1 MAPKRASAKRSAE
14 GPTNTS
20 WDHEYNLLRREKLFR
35 NPPTDHTAYPA
46 LQLAVDPH
54 IESFNALFR
63 DDGRPGLI
71 DLGLAEIGTKTFLDG
86 DERAAPSGKNKL
98 TVRCKSVTLQKSQL
112 PPSNKFATKREVL
125 PAECRE
131 RHATYRGKLTA
142 TFEYQINGGDPKEFV
157 REIGQM
163 PIMLK
168 SNRCHLENNSPALL
182 VKKKEESEELGG
194 YFIVNGIEKIIRLL
208 LVNRRNFP
216 MATNRPSFTNRGP
229 SYTPYGI
236 IVRSVRPDETSQTNV
251 LHYLNDGNVTFR
263 FSWRKNEYLVPL
275 MMILKALV
283 ETNDREIFEGLVGP
297 PTSRGIENTFLTERV
312 ELLLRT
318 YKTYSLY
325 SKTQTRAYLGEKFR
339 VVLSVPDTMSHYE
352 AGTEF
357 LRKIVLVHLGCVDVT
372 EDQNTDKFKMLLF
385 MTRKLYALAAGDC
398 AVDNPDAVQNQEILL
413 GGFLYGM
420 ILKERIDELMSV
432 SLRASLRDYL
442 RRNPTVSFTSP
453 NFERDFPVNVFRKTN
468 ENLGQT
474 LEYFLSTGNL
484 LSPSGLDLQ
493 QTSGFT
499 VVAEKLNFLR
509 FISHFRAV
517 HRGSFFAQ
525 LKTTTVRKL
534 LPESWGFLCPVHTP
548 DGAPCGLLNHLAHKC
563 KIMTDHVDA
572 SEIPRLAAEL
582 GVVDIS
588 SAATDESVVV
598 MLDGKI
604 IGWCTPDESRKIGEA
619 FRHYKVQGNRGVP
632 LHLEIGYVPPSNGGS
647 YPGIYMSSQPA
658 RMVRSVKY
666 LPLGQEDYV
675 GPLEQP
681 YMSIA
686 VKDAEVV
693 PGESSHVEF
702 DPTNILSILANM
714 TPFSDFNQSPRN
726 MYQCQMGKQTMGTP
740 GTSLCYRTDN
750 KMYRL
755 QTGQTPVVR
764 SPLHNAYGF
773 DNFPNGMNAVVAVIA
788 YTGYDMDDAM
798 IINKSAH
805 ERGFGHGT
813 IYKTK
818 KISLK
823 DESRSRSVKN
833 IDKLFG
839 FAPGSA
845 IRASTQAMLDEDGL
859 PHVGRLLQEGDV
871 LCAWHTVSAD
881 YNGNLVNRDGVN
893 HFEKYKDSEVAFV
906 EEVRVIGSETGN
918 EPAQTISIKLRVPR
932 SPVIG
937 DKFSSRHGQKGVCS
951 QKWPAIDLPFSESGI
966 QPDVIINPHAF
977 PSRMTIGMFVESLAG
992 KAGALHGL
1000 AQDSTPFKF
1009 DEENTAGDYF
1019 GHQLMKA
1026 GYNYHGNEPMYS
1038 GITGEEFAVDIYIGV
1053 VYYQRL
1059 RHMVNDKYQVRT
1071 TGPVVPTTG
1080 QPIKGRKKGGGIRV
1094 GEMERDALLAHGTAF
1109 LLQDRLLNCSDYS
1122 RSWICR
1128 SCGSFLSVQ
1137 PTVSPFIGKRKAIN
1151 AVRCR
1156 NCAMRLDEAEDVDL
1170 MDLDGEIWEDGQ
1182 GHQWIGGDNT
1192 TIVVVP
1198 GALKFLDVELAAMGV
1213 KLKYRLD
1220 SKDAIR
1226 KGTPKQVALEGV
1238 QGGKLVLGKPRP
1250 TGVVAAS

>member
-1 MAPKRASAKRSAE
+1 MAPAR
-14 GPTNTS
+14 TDQS
-20 WDHEYNLLRREKLFR
+20 WDHQYNTLRREKLFR
-35 NPPTDHTAYPA
+35 NPPTDRTAYPA
-46 LQLAVDPH
+46 LQEAVNPH

-63 DDGRPGLI
+63 DDDKPSLLDHAI
-71 DLGLAEIGTKTFLDG
+71 AEIGTKTFLDG
-86 DERAAPSGKNKL
+86 DERAAPDGKNKL
-98 TVRCKSVTLQKSQL
+98 TVRYKEITLSKSRV
-112 PPSNKFATKREVL
+112 PPINKTASKREIF
-125 PAECRE
+125 PSECRE
-131 RHATYRGKLTA
+131 RHCSYRGKLTA
-142 TFEYQINGGDPKEFV
+142 VLEYQINDGERHEFV
-157 REIGQM
+157 RELGQM
-163 PIMLK
+163 PIMVK
-168 SNRCHLENNSPALL
+168 SNKCHLKDNSPALL
-182 VKKKEESEELGG
+182 VARKEESEELGG

-216 MATNRPSFTNRGP
+216 LAIVRPSFTNRGAA
-229 SYTPYGI
+229 YTPYGI

-263 FSWRKNEYLVPL
+263 FSWRKNEYLVPV
-275 MMILKALV
+275 MMILKALM

-297 PTSRGIENTFLTERV
+297 PGSKGIENTFLTDRV

-318 YKTYSLY
+318 YKVYGLY
-325 SKTQTRAYLGEKFR
+325 SKTNTRAYLGQKFR
-339 VVLSVPDTMSHYE
+339 AVLGVDDTKSDYE
-352 AGTEF
+352 VGTEF
-357 LRKIVLVHLGCVDVT
+357 LRKIVLVHLGGVEVT
-372 EDQNTDKFKMLLF
+372 EEQDDDKFKMLLF
-385 MTRKLYALAAGDC
+385 MCRKLYALVAGDC
-398 AVDNPDAVQNQEILL
+398 SIDNPDAVQNQEVLL
-413 GGFLYGM
+413 GGFLYGQ
-420 ILKERIDELMSV
+420 ILKERLEELLSV
-432 SLRASLRDYL
+432 GLRMALRDYW
-442 RRNPTVSFTSP
+442 RKNPTVSFTSATFAKEFP
-453 NFERDFPVNVFRKTN
+453 NSIFRRTN
-468 ENLGQT
+468 ENLGNA

-484 LSPSGLDLQ
+484 TSPSGLDLQ

-509 FISHFRAV
+509 FISHFRMI

-548 DGAPCGLLNHLAHKC
+548 DGSPCGLLNHMAHKC
-563 KIMTDHVDA
+563 KIVTEAVDVSA
-572 SEIPRLAAEL
+572 IPGLAAQL

-588 SAATDESVVV
+588 SAATSESVVV
-598 MLDGKI
+598 SLDGKI
-604 IGWCTPDESRKIGEA
+604 LGWCTPEECKTIADT
-619 FRHYKVQGNRGVP
+619 FRLWKVEGNRGVP
-632 LHLEIGYVPPSNGGS
+632 LHLEIGYVPLSRGGS
-647 YPGIYMSSQPA
+647 YPGLYMSSQPS
-658 RMVRSVKY
+658 RMVRPVKFIS
-666 LPLGQEDYV
+666 LGKEDYV
-675 GPLEQP
+675 GPQEQP

-686 VKDAEVV
+686 CTEPEIAT
-693 PGESSHVEF
+693 GEFSHVEF

-740 GTSLCYRTDN
+740 ATALRHRTDN
-750 KMYRL
+750 KMYRI
-755 QTGQTPVVR
+755 QTGQTPIVR
-764 SPLHNAYGF
+764 APLHNTYGF
-773 DNFPNGMNAVVAVIA
+773 DNFPNGFNAIVAVIS

-823 DESRSRSVKN
+823 DDSRTRSVKSVA
-833 IDKLFG
+833 KAFG
-839 FAPGSA
+839 FAPNSVIRPSA
-845 IRASTQAMLDEDGL
+845 RDQLDEDGL
-859 PHVGRLLQEGDV
+859 PYIGRLVREGDV
-871 LCAWHTVSAD
+871 ICAWYTVSAD
-881 YNGNLVNRDGVN
+881 YNGQLINRDGVT
-893 HFEKYKDSEVAFV
+893 HFEKYKDSEDAFI
-906 EEVRVIGSETGN
+906 EEVRVIGSDSGI
-918 EPAQTISIKLRVPR
+918 EPLQTVSIKLRIPR

-951 QKWPAIDLPFSESGI
+951 QKWPAVDMPFSESGM

-1038 GITGEEFAVDIYIGV
+1038 GITGEEFAADIYIGC

-1122 RSWICR
+1122 KSWICR
-1128 SCGSFLSVQ
+1128 DCGSFLSVQ
-1137 PTVSPFIGKRKAIN
+1137 PTVSPFIGKKKSVST
-1151 AVRCR
+1151 VRCR
-1156 NCAMRLDEAEDVDL
+1156 NCAKRLDEIEGLDL
-1170 MDLDGEIWEDGQ
+1170 MKLDGEIWEDGQ
-1182 GHQWIGGDNT
+1182 GVQWIGGDNT

-1213 KLKYRLD
+1213 KLKYRVD
-1220 SKDAIR
+1220 RKDAIR
-1226 KGTPKQVALEGV
+1226 RGPLKQDV
-1238 QGGKLVLGKPRP
+1238 QP
-1250 TGVVAAS
+1250 